1 MEGFMKKILVVLLAL
16 TAVFSVYAGKKFRK
30 IGRYKNVEII
40 KITGK
45 GIQIS
50 HEDGI
55 SVITERGLSA
65 RDKKLL
71 ASELEQYFKLKNV
84 RSVAVGRVR
93 AKQTEELAELMK
105 KLPTMLSTQI
115 EVWVKNRCGVRPD
128 DNEFWAKFKK
138 VFEFAENKSECHKM
152 IIARMKASHNEEIE
166 KLLAKFKAIQL
177 DQILKES
184 KKIFGVDL
192 KDVSFRTIFENRYYM
207 AENCEQFIKESE
219 KLIAQYD
226 REMERRRIE
235 EERRRQEEERRRRA
249 ALAEQYY
256 REVIRDFV
264 PLANNYTRGSDAFLR
279 ELVSLKSK
287 SDFVMSNASLT
298 NSQHTFL
305 KALSSSGFWAEH
317 YWKKLNL
324 ASRYTNIYA
333 FSDSNR
339 CLREAREHKERA
351 INHFNAA
358 VRAYNAL

>member
-1 MEGFMKKILVVLLAL
+1 MEVFMKKILVVLLAL

-105 KLPTMLSTQI
+105 KLPTMPSTQI

-192 KDVSFRTIFENRYYM
+192 KDVSFRTILENRYYM

-256 REVIRDFV
+256 QDIMKSFV
-264 PLANNYTRGSDAFLR
+264 SLANNYTRGSNEFLR
-279 ELVSLKSK
+279 ELIRLKGK
-287 SDFVMSNASLT
+287 AEYVMSNASLS
-298 NSQHTFL
+298 NIQYIFL
-305 KALSSSGFWAEH
+305 KQLRNCGQLAGH
-317 YWKKLNL
+317 YFEFLRL
-324 ASRYTNIYA
+324 ADTFQRFGHYYRANKAIDNAKNARNSAVNA
-333 FSDSNR
+333 FN
-339 CLREAREHKERA
+339 EAIKM
-351 INHFNAA
+351 
-358 VRAYNAL
+358 YNAL

>member
-1 MEGFMKKILVVLLAL
+1 MKKILVVLLAL
-16 TAVFSVYAGKKFRK
+16 CAFLSVYAGKKFRK

-55 SVITERGLSA
+55 SVITERGLSS

-71 ASELEQYFKLKNV
+71 ASELKQYFKLKNA
-84 RSVAVGRVR
+84 RNAAIGRVR

-105 KLPTMLSTQI
+105 KLPTMVSTQI

-138 VFEFAENKSECHKM
+138 VFELAENKSECHKM
-152 IIARMKASHNEEIE
+152 IIARMKASHNEQID
-166 KLLAKFKAIQL
+166 KILGQLKAVPI
-177 DQILKES
+177 DNIFNES

-192 KDVSFRTIFENRYYM
+192 KNQSFRTILEKRYYM
-207 AENCEQFIKESE
+207 AENCDQFMKEVD
-219 KLIAQYD
+219 KLINQYN
-226 REMERRRIE
+226 REMERRRQE

-256 REVIRDFV
+256 QNIMRDFV
-264 PLANNYTRGSDAFLR
+264 PLANNYTRGSDEFLR
-279 ELVSLKSK
+279 ELIRLKGK
-287 SDFVMSNASLT
+287 ADFVLSNASLT

-305 KALSSSGFWAEH
+305 KALSSSGGWADL
-317 YWKKLNL
+317 YFRYCNL
-324 ASRYTNIYA
+324 ASQATNLHYFNKA
-333 FSDSNR
+333 EEF
-339 CLREAREHKERA
+339 LRDAGDCRRKA
-351 INHFNAA
+351 TSLFNAV